1 MRSGIGGLL
10 EKLINPDCLAAAAV
24 CAGEVVVH
32 AGAESYLAE
41 HPEDSPVGQIAGVAC
56 VLLRRGDLVT
66 SSSMMPTRSSLSL
79 ASHI

>member
-1 MRSGIGGLL
+1 MID
-10 EKLINPDCLAAAAV
+10 PDCPAAAAV

-56 VLLRRGDLVT
+56 VLFRRGDLVAEQFDDADQVLFCPWPAT
-66 SSSMMPTRSSLSL
+66 S
-79 ASHI
+79 AG